1 MLRLGR
7 KEDNHVACHEN
18 RWCGDML
25 GDKELLCYVEFELKS
40 KQ

>member
-7 KEDNHVACHEN
+7 KEDSRVTCHEN
-18 RWCGDML
+18 RWYGDML
-25 GDKELLCYVEFELKS
+25 GDKELLCCVEFELKA